1 MGRRAHHS
9 YGARERP
16 GRLGLK
22 VDTMVRWIVL
32 AGLAASFPVMAQGQ
46 GRGMIAAG
54 AHPGAVAP
62 RVTTHAAQPAV
73 AQAMPVARMAVR
85 SSTVRA
91 RTATTPTARI
101 TRRPNGTRRHID
113 VDDITIPSSCG
124 TVPGLGFDEPHLAAT
139 CGPAAVG
146 AGRHGRRTPFFFPI
160 FDGGFFLPSSPV
172 IVEEGAAPAPQ
183 PEATDEEAAADA
195 PERRKVSQAAP
206 ARTAETANAAP
217 QEAEQFVFVRRDGTV
232 FFAVAYVWENGAL
245 RYITSEGLR
254 RTVAQDALDLAAPQ
268 QYNEQRGLNFRLHAC
283 ALLFCR
289 LR

>member
-32 AGLAASFPVMAQGQ
+32 AGFAASFPVMAQGQ
-46 GRGMIAAG
+46 GRGMMAAG

-113 VDDITIPSSCG
+113 VDDVAIPSNCG

-160 FDGGFFLPSSPV
+160 FSGEFFLPSSPV
-172 IVEEGAAPAPQ
+172 TVEEGAAPAR
-183 PEATDEEAAADA
+183 A
-195 PERRKVSQAAP
+195 
-206 ARTAETANAAP
+206 AETASPAP

-254 RTVAQDALDLAAPQ
+254 RTVAQDALDLAATQ
-268 QYNEQRGLNFRLHAC
+268 QFNEQRGLNFRLPA
-283 ALLFCR
+283 
-289 LR
+289 

>member
-1 MGRRAHHS
+1 
-9 YGARERP
+9 
-16 GRLGLK
+16 

-32 AGLAASFPVMAQGQ
+32 AGFAASFPIMAQGQ
-46 GRGMIAAG
+46 GRGMMAAG
-54 AHPGAVAP
+54 AHSGAVAP
-62 RVTTHAAQPAV
+62 RVTTRAAQPAV
-73 AQAMPVARMAVR
+73 AQAMPGARMVVR
-85 SSTVRA
+85 SGTVRA
-91 RTATTPTARI
+91 RTATPTARI
-101 TRRPNGTRRHID
+101 IRRPNGTRRRID
-113 VDDITIPSSCG
+113 ADDVAIPSNCG

-172 IVEEGAAPAPQ
+172 TVEEGAASAPQ
-183 PEATDEEAAADA
+183 PQAADEEAAADV

-206 ARTAETANAAP
+206 ARAAEPASPAP

-254 RTVAQDALDLAAPQ
+254 RTVSQDALDLAATQ
-268 QYNEQRGLNFRLHAC
+268 QFNEQRGLNFRLPA
-283 ALLFCR
+283 
-289 LR
+289 

>member
-1 MGRRAHHS
+1 
-9 YGARERP
+9 
-16 GRLGLK
+16 
-22 VDTMVRWIVL
+22 MVRWIVL
-32 AGLAASFPVMAQGQ
+32 AGFAASFPVMAQGQ
-46 GRGMIAAG
+46 GRGMMAAG

-113 VDDITIPSSCG
+113 VDDVAIPSNCG

-160 FDGGFFLPSSPV
+160 FSGEFFLPSSPV
-172 IVEEGAAPAPQ
+172 TVEEGAAPAPQ
-183 PEATDEEAAADA
+183 PEATDEGGADA
-195 PERRKVSQAAP
+195 PERMKVSQAAP
-206 ARTAETANAAP
+206 ARAAETASPAP
-217 QEAEQFVFVRRDGTV
+217 QEAEQFVFVRRNGTV

-254 RTVAQDALDLAAPQ
+254 RTVSQDALDLAATQ
-268 QYNEQRGLNFRLHAC
+268 QFNEQRGLNFRLPA
-283 ALLFCR
+283 
-289 LR
+289 

>member
-16 GRLGLK
+16 GRLGLE

-32 AGLAASFPVMAQGQ
+32 AGFAASFPIMAQAQ
-46 GRGMIAAG
+46 GRGMMAAG
-54 AHPGAVAP
+54 AHSDAVAP
-62 RVTTHAAQPAV
+62 RVTTRAAQPAV

-85 SSTVRA
+85 SGTVRA
-91 RTATTPTARI
+91 RTATPTARI
-101 TRRPNGTRRHID
+101 TRRPTGTRRRID
-113 VDDITIPSSCG
+113 ADDVAIPSSCG

-146 AGRHGRRTPFFFPI
+146 AGRHTRRTPLFFPI

-172 IVEEGAAPAPQ
+172 IAEEGAAPTPQ
-183 PEATDEEAAADA
+183 PEATDKEDADA
-195 PERRKVSQAAP
+195 PQRMKVSPAAP
-206 ARTAETANAAP
+206 ARAAETASPAP

-254 RTVAQDALDLAAPQ
+254 RTVAQDALDLAATQ
-268 QYNEQRGLNFRLHAC
+268 QFNEQRGLNFRLPA
-283 ALLFCR
+283 
-289 LR
+289 